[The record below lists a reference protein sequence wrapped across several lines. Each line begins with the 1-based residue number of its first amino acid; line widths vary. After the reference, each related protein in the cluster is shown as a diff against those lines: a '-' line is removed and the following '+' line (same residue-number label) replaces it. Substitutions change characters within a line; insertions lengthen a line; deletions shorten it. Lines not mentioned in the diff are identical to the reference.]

1 MLKYSTDR
9 SVKFL
14 VDKLEWIIV
23 PVVNVDGYIYSHTTV
38 MLAPGD
44 PGTGSGRSDRGVGS
58 GRCVVFLVI
67 MFDW

>member
-1 MLKYSTDR
+1 VLKYSTDR

-38 MLAPGD
+38 SSILD
-44 PGTGSGRSDRGVGS
+44 PGHLGQDLAGQIEGSSR
-58 GRCVVFLVI
+58 VVVLYS
-67 MFDW
+67 W